1 MESLVRGTAL
11 LVGFGLIAY
20 GAVLMARTKRAS
32 AKDAA
37 HIKLFGMVDI
47 KTSSAGA
54 LLVGVGMAI
63 FLPGLLLR
71 PQPEPV
77 AAPSQAGSNVN
88 LNVRGD
94 GNLGVGTMS
103 GGSINMNVQKN
114 APAK

>member
-1 MESLVRGTAL
+1 MESVVHVTAL
-11 LVGFGLIAY
+11 LVGFGFMAY

-37 HIKLFGMVDI
+37 HIKLLGIADI

-77 AAPSQAGSNVN
+77 VAPSQAEPNVN
-88 LNVRGD
+88 LDVRGD

-114 APAK
+114 AAAK

>member
-1 MESLVRGTAL
+1 MESLVHGTAL
-11 LVGFGLIAY
+11 LVGFGLMAY

-32 AKDAA
+32 TKDAA
-37 HIKLFGMVDI
+37 HIKLFGIADI

-54 LLVGVGMAI
+54 LLVGVGMVI

-77 AAPSQAGSNVN
+77 AGPSQAEANVN
-88 LNVRGD
+88 LNFRGD
-94 GNLGVGTMS
+94 SNVGVGTMS
-103 GGSINMNVQKN
+103 GGSININVQKN